1 MPFIPV
7 YEVAGPSTVEGRA
20 PVTISLYQ
28 QQLIGVTMGVVER
41 KSLTRNIFTTGR
53 IAYDPDLYQAQ
64 AEYVSALRA
73 HDAALRSP
81 IQGAGERA
89 ESMLDASRVR
99 LHLMGLNDDQLA
111 ELETTRQAD
120 KSLLLTSTN
129 GAVWMYADVFE
140 QELPL
145 LQVGQTVEA
154 TLPGQPG
161 RRFAGTIIAVDPIL
175 DMRTRSAKIRVRLS
189 SPEMLL
195 RPGMYVNA
203 SILADLGERLA
214 VPRSAVLDT
223 GKRQVVFVARGEG
236 RFEPREV
243 QLGLRGTD
251 AIEVLDGLAEGDR
264 VVTSGNFLIDAESQL
279 RGAAGGMTF
288 YSGQE
293 AAEHD

>member
-1 MPFIPV
+1 
-7 YEVAGPSTVEGRA
+7 
-20 PVTISLYQ
+20 
-28 QQLIGVTMGVVER
+28 
-41 KSLTRNIFTTGR
+41 
-53 IAYDPDLYQAQ
+53 
-64 AEYVSALRA
+64 
-73 HDAALRSP
+73 
-81 IQGAGERA
+81 
-89 ESMLDASRVR
+89 MLEASRVR
-99 LHLMGLNDDQLA
+99 LRLMGLNDDLLA
-111 ELETTRQAD
+111 VLDTTRQPD
-120 KSLLLTSTN
+120 NSLLLTPAD

-161 RRFAGTIIAVDPIL
+161 RRFTGTIVAVDPIL
-175 DMRTRSAKIRVRLS
+175 DMQTRSAKIRAKLS
-189 SPEMLL
+189 SPEALL
-195 RPGMYVNA
+195 RPGMYVNT
-203 SILADLGERLA
+203 SILVDLGERLV

-251 AIEVLDGLAEGDR
+251 AIEVLDGLVEGER

-288 YSGQE
+288 YGGQE
-293 AAEHD
+293 AAEGASGAAADSNETN